1 MSDTTGKG
9 RFVAFCDVCARPANG
24 ETVANAEFKRAV
36 GNGFNPFALGLPGE
50 ALEQVITMARI
61 SGMDPQTMWREQIVE
76 RDTTDW
82 NVCLTCMASL
92 RRYLTTGDAV
102 TPPTKTDE
110 CSKCGAHNPSNQWH
124 CSACGHIQWGLI
136 AFSLI
141 TGVLLAMWA
150 FNLTAVWGQV
160 LAGFGAALFL
170 WIAVSSAREGIRN
183 RERL

>member
-1 MSDTTGKG
+1 M
-9 RFVAFCDVCARPANG
+9 AFCDVCARPANG